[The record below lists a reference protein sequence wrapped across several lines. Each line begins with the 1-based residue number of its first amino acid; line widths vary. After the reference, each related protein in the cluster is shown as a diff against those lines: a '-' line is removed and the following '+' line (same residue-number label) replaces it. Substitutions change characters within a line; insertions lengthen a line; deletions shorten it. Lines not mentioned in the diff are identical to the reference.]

1 MCEVQ
6 KRKKKNTSKQTFL
19 ISFGTVVRVNSAF
32 KISYL
37 ECSVNEQSLIDTS
50 TQC

>member
-6 KRKKKNTSKQTFL
+6 KQEKNNSKQTFV
-19 ISFGTVVRVNSAF
+19 ISFSTVVRVNSAF
-32 KISYL
+32 NISYL